1 MSTWPYEATHRVGA
15 KQGPADVAD
24 GVALLR
30 KSRRWSMLSHGSLA
44 PPGWCPIGMVDDD
57 GPEHFVWT
65 TRPTAQNLECME
77 LSQLKQQ
84 LTLELMNDARIFAA
98 HRENNAPSTLA
109 KGHKRPQHQAAV
121 ALAPS
126 DLRLSSQKHGGAKW
140 RPPPKQVITGI
151 AEELNMRPL
160 SPARAH

>member
-1 MSTWPYEATHRVGA
+1 MLWQP
-15 KQGPADVAD
+15 PAAVRISSAAARNNTEDT
-24 GVALLR
+24 
-30 KSRRWSMLSHGSLA
+30 
-44 PPGWCPIGMVDDD
+44 P
-57 GPEHFVWT
+57 
-65 TRPTAQNLECME
+65 AQNLECME